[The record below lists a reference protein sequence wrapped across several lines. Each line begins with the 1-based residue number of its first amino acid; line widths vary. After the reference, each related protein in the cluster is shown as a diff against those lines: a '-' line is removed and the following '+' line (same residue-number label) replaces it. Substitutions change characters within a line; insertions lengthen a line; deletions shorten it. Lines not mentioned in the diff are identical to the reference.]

1 MDIEEIKKRI
11 ISKETYLNKEF
22 NILEIGIFGSFI
34 REEQHNTSDI
44 DILCI
49 KSTRN

>member
-1 MDIEEIKKRI
+1 MDIQKIKKRI
-11 ISKETYLNKEF
+11 TYKKHYLKKRF